1 MPTGLTASL
10 ASIGLMVFAWRY
22 KHLRWV
28 QTHSFTSSLYW
39 TIRSSFFHHPIT
51 PDFKIW
57 DEGDPNQYEKWV
69 KERGRTVS
77 IWEFLAPYFAER
89 GYTMYVREDLANPL
103 ASRYPASK
111 MIRPSKLAYPYAQC
125 TCTREGD
132 FRVAI
137 ISHRVWAARDREGRD
152 VMIKVISGAVP
163 TNELK
168 ALQLLQSEPL
178 RSDPRNHVIPVIEFI
193 EFDRQ
198 TFVVMPRWSGIA
210 DSDFST
216 VGEVVRYTRI
226 FFEALTF
233 LHENNITHRD
243 ITLQN
248 MSMDVLMPSLRHPQY
263 YTGYHGPQ
271 RRYAFI
277 DLEGA
282 ELPTADGAP
291 SPGFEE
297 CRRRDIVWLAHALEI
312 HLRCI
317 KHVVPRIDEFLATM
331 SRDQW
336 ENLPAATTVL
346 SHFDEICCH
355 LSSEELNIPLKAY
368 RWDRGHFSYRETPP
382 VIIS

>member
-69 KERGRTVS
+69 KERGRTVR

-89 GYTMYVREDLANPL
+89 GYTM
-103 ASRYPASK
+103 
-111 MIRPSKLAYPYAQC
+111 
-125 TCTREGD
+125 
-132 FRVAI
+132 
-137 ISHRVWAARDREGRD
+137 
-152 VMIKVISGAVP
+152 
-163 TNELK
+163 
-168 ALQLLQSEPL
+168 
-178 RSDPRNHVIPVIEFI
+178 
-193 EFDRQ
+193 
-198 TFVVMPRWSGIA
+198 WSGIA

-233 LHENNITHRD
+233 LHENNITHGD

-248 MSMDVLMPSLRHPQY
+248 MSMDVLMPSLRHPHY
-263 YTGYHGPQ
+263 YTGYHSPQ

-282 ELPTADGAP
+282 ELPTAEGAP
-291 SPGFEE
+291 SPGFEA

-317 KHVVPRIDEFLATM
+317 EHVVPRIDEFLATM

-368 RWDRGHFSYRETPP
+368 RWDRGLFNSFLQRIGLTSIVGHFSYRKAPP
-382 VIIS
+382 ANV